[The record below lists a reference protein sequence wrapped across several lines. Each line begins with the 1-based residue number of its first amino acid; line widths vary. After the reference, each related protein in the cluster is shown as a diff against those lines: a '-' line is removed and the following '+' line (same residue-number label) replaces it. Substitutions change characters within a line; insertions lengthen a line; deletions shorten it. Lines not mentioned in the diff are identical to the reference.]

1 MTVRNC
7 HVCSRDIDKTSLVRC
22 QVAACPLR
30 EDKPTASRRTL
41 FGVIGLGVAVMG
53 GLALMSSVVTAPG
66 TSRSTVVPR
75 FERAQVASWFDG
87 LMRPRGK
94 QDVAESPSAVP
105 VDWGASKRVETF
117 SCNGQLSAARAA
129 ICSNWDLATVDYNL
143 ALVYRQA
150 LASASNPAA
159 VRAAQRRWLAELEQL
174 DATPDV
180 VLAHYRTQ
188 LEKLQGESGKT
199 GS

>member
-1 MTVRNC
+1 MTARNC
-7 HVCSRDIDKTSLVRC
+7 HICSRDIGKTSLVRC

-30 EDKPTASRRTL
+30 DDKPTASRKTL
-41 FGVIGLGVAVMG
+41 IGVMGLGVAVMG
-53 GLALMSSVVTAPG
+53 GLALMSSVVTVPG
-66 TSRSTVVPR
+66 SSQSTAAPR

-94 QDVAESPSAVP
+94 QDVAESASAVP
-105 VDWGASKRVETF
+105 VDWSASKRVETF
-117 SCNGQLSAARAA
+117 SCSGQLSAARAA

-143 ALVYRQA
+143 ALVYRHA
-150 LASASNPAA
+150 LASAPNPAT

-174 DATPDV
+174 DASPDV
-180 VLAHYRTQ
+180 VLAHYRNQ
-188 LEKLQGESGKT
+188 LEKLQGESAKS